1 MDEKSAKQLIEE
13 GEKKGTV
20 PFFSPFPCSMN
31 PTLDVEMTMRK
42 LRLRGMS
49 NAYETYGS

>member
-13 GEKKGTV
+13 GEKGGQS
-20 PFFSPFPCSMN
+20 PFSPFPCSIN

>member
-13 GEKKGTV
+13 GEKGGQS
-20 PFFSPFPCSMN
+20 PFSPFPCSN
-31 PTLDVEMTMRK
+31 PTFNVEITMRK